1 MKINQIKIRS
11 NNPNS
16 KTNIV
21 FTKYMD
27 NSYRSNNNVKFS
39 NFYSDER
46 NDRIIFNKKKEYFLN
61 NYHIVD
67 KNNISSI
74 HNYIFKLNFPQI
86 KNNNC
91 NLTNNKEFDEERFIL
106 KRYKVLTKLKNKNE
120 KFIEI
125 AEKKNKKNLSAKEIF
140 NSRINYFYKM
150 SHNIDNDINKKR
162 KKIKITKNK
171 KEIKKNGSSILLNNS
186 KGISLSMNGNSFDK
200 ENKNIIKKTFDIE
213 NIKKKIKFFEKQYLN
228 ESSLLFENEKIR
240 KAFKNSFQKIK
251 LIKIKALM
259 TNNFKDSN

>member
-1 MKINQIKIRS
+1 MKISKLKIKS
-11 NNPNS
+11 NLNNT
-16 KTNIV
+16 KTNM
-21 FTKYMD
+21 FFPKYMN
-27 NSYRSNNNVKFS
+27 NSFISNSNEKYS

-46 NDRIIFNKKKEYFLN
+46 NDRIIFKNKKENSLN
-61 NYHIVD
+61 NSHIFD
-67 KNNISSI
+67 KNNLSSI
-74 HNYIFKLNFPQI
+74 HNFKLNFPEI
-86 KNNNC
+86 KKNNINF
-91 NLTNNKEFDEERFIL
+91 NLTNNKDFYEKNLLL
-106 KRYKVLTKLKNKNE
+106 KKYNSLIKLKNKNE
-120 KFIEI
+120 KFLEI
-125 AEKKNKKNLSAKEIF
+125 DENKNNLSAIEIY
-140 NSRINYFYKM
+140 NSRINYFFKISQNM
-150 SHNIDNDINKKR
+150 NNNINKK
-162 KKIKITKNK
+162 
-171 KEIKKNGSSILLNNS
+171 IKKTKINTKYKNEIHKNRTLIFLNNS